1 MGEAK
6 RRKVTE
12 PHYGRVPKIKLERG
26 IVVSP
31 PMRIDGSSLQIEDC
45 RLNAQNLRF
54 WLLFWDR
61 LVWPTSN
68 IIHIEESPDELFLLQ
83 EGVLERPT
91 YTFYGDGAQGVL
103 QSQLTAF
110 QQQEKKHPGLWA
122 LAQGENALKAAIPNQ
137 VGRGLLIELHH
148 ALPLPSPDVPLAEI
162 LEFKEKRLPELY
174 QLRAALDDIYL
185 KVNSSGDSALA
196 LNKAIY
202 DIDKA
207 CSDLLKVNKEWK
219 YPKLLA
225 NASLGLSIPLAPIT
239 LIASAF
245 AGAPFD
251 LALSSAVLSS
261 MLPQVSLNFGQFGL
275 KSINKNHPYLY
286 AIQAHKELRF

>member
-6 RRKVTE
+6 YRKATD
-12 PHYGRVPKIKLERG
+12 PHYGKVPKVKRERG

-31 PMRIDGSSLQIEDC
+31 PLHIDGTSLHIKSSSLDEQS
-45 RLNAQNLRF
+45 LRF

-61 LVWPTSN
+61 LVWPSSN
-68 IIHIEESPDELFLLQ
+68 AIYLEENPDELFLMQ
-83 EGVLERPT
+83 EKILDRPS
-91 YTFYGDGAQGVL
+91 YTFNGDVAQGLL
-103 QSQLTAF
+103 QTQLAAF
-110 QQQEKKHPGLWA
+110 HQKEKADPGLWA

>member
-6 RRKVTE
+6 HRKATD
-12 PHYGRVPKIKLERG
+12 PHYGKVPKIKRERG

-31 PMRIDGSSLQIEDC
+31 PLHIDGTSLHIKSSGLDEQS
-45 RLNAQNLRF
+45 LRF
-54 WLLFWDR
+54 WLLFWDK
-61 LVWPTSN
+61 LVWPASN
-68 IIHIEESPDELFLLQ
+68 AIYLEENPNELFLMQ
-83 EGVLERPT
+83 EKILDRPS
-91 YTFYGDGAQGVL
+91 YTFNGDAAQGLL
-103 QSQLTAF
+103 QTQLAAFHQKEKTA
-110 QQQEKKHPGLWA
+110 PGLWA
-122 LAQGENALKAAIPNQ
+122 LAQGENALKATIPDQ

-148 ALPLPSPDVPLAEI
+148 ALPLPSPEVPLTEI

-185 KVNSSGDSALA
+185 KVKDSGDGALA

-225 NASLGLSIPLAPIT
+225 NASLGLSIPLVPVT
-239 LIASAF
+239 LIVSAL
-245 AGAPFD
+245 AGVSFD
-251 LALSSAVLSS
+251 LALSSTVLGS
-261 MLPQVSLNFGQFGL
+261 MVPQISLNSGQFGL
-275 KSINKNHPYLY
+275 KSINNNNPYLY
-286 AIQAHKELRF
+286 AVQAHKELRF